1 MFDLGL
7 TKLAL
12 ILLDVFLWGVI
23 SLGSGYWFHRRP
35 ISRFDH
41 DSCLTRLRP
50 FEADG
55 RVYERRLKILR
66 WKDDLPEAGAMFA
79 GGFSKARAVGR
90 STEYLERFVV
100 ETRRAEVTHW
110 VVMAAGPFFFLWN
123 PWYAGVLMCVYAVVA
138 NVPFI
143 VIQRYNR
150 ARLHRILEGR
160 RQRGVQ
166 VEPQ

>member
-1 MFDLGL
+1 
-7 TKLAL
+7 
-12 ILLDVFLWGVI
+12 
-23 SLGSGYWFHRRP
+23 
-35 ISRFDH
+35 
-41 DSCLTRLRP
+41 
-50 FEADG
+50 
-55 RVYERRLKILR
+55 
-66 WKDDLPEAGAMFA
+66 MFA